1 MGNSPPRLSLPSG
14 GFRQAVAGRMG
25 GFLFSMFFPLLQTLP
40 PRARTHSGLDPGEMT
55 SAPLPVRQALGGDAG
70 QRQEEAEI
78 PRLPEHLQLREGG
91 HTAGHGRLGQGAER
105 EQRPRGLGRRQV
117 CRIVAH
123 PQPENGVQTAES
135 PLREF
140 PFLGVPCRLAPGP
153 HTPGRGPSVPHRVGV
168 TKKVAQGEP
177 GVGAIQRG
185 HWQILAIPCQG
196 REVGVGT
203 GVGRGG
209 GEE

>member
-70 QRQEEAEI
+70 QRQGEAEI

-177 GVGAIQRG
+177 GVGAI
-185 HWQILAIPCQG
+185 
-196 REVGVGT
+196 
-203 GVGRGG
+203 
-209 GEE
+209 